1 MTAQD
6 YLLSGGTPVF
16 YSGNSENLVW
26 CYTFNGVDENLQ
38 CYDVSVGKGMLDVS
52 NYDNISSGLTK
63 LTGYNKIKLPDGN
76 IYGLGFNSMLF
87 GSNEQE
93 EEAPKSSTNSITNQ
107 QTKYSGLIY
116 YSGSSTQFVDKLN
129 YTTYQDTGG
138 TSASLIL
145 VGENDD
151 YSFSNEGSFKA
162 PSFVPAVAGNYLF
175 VIPCNNVS
183 NPFYIGTFLGKDFN
197 DFIILMQGGTSSE
210 GPFE

>member
-52 NYDNISSGLTK
+52 NYDNIPSGLTK

-76 IYGLGFNSMLF
+76 IYGLGFNNMLF
-87 GSNEQE
+87 GSEQE
-93 EEAPKSSTNSITNQ
+93 EVAPNSSTNSTTNQ

-116 YSGSSTQFVDKLN
+116 YSGNTTQFVDKLK
-129 YTTYQDTGG
+129 YATG
-138 TSASLIL
+138 TSTSIIL

-151 YSFSNEGSFKA
+151 YSFSNEGSLKA

-175 VIPCNNVS
+175 VIPCNPVS
-183 NPFYIGTFLGKDFN
+183 VSSVYIGTFLGKDIN
-197 DFIILMQGGTSSE
+197 NFITLISGGSTSQDNTE
-210 GPFE
+210 PLG

>member
-52 NYDNISSGLTK
+52 NYDNIPNELTK

-76 IYGLGFNSMLF
+76 IYGLGFNNMLF
-87 GSNEQE
+87 GSEQE
-93 EEAPKSSTNSITNQ
+93 EVAPKSSTNNVTNQ

-116 YSGSSTQFVDKLN
+116 YSGSTQFVDKLI
-129 YTTYQDTGG
+129 DTGG
-138 TSASLIL
+138 TLPSLIL

-151 YSFSNEGSFKA
+151 YSFSTQNSSE
-162 PSFVPAVAGNYLF
+162 FVPDVAGNYLF
-175 VIPCNNVS
+175 VIPCNTTEDF
-183 NPFYIGTFLGKDFN
+183 PLYIGTFLGKDIN
-197 DFIILMQGGTSSE
+197 KFITLMSGSE
-210 GPFE
+210 STDPIVPLA

>member
-52 NYDNISSGLTK
+52 NYDNIPTGLTK

-76 IYGLGFNSMLF
+76 IYGLGFNNMLF
-87 GSNEQE
+87 GSDE
-93 EEAPKSSTNSITNQ
+93 EVNTNSTTNQ

-116 YSGSSTQFVDKLN
+116 YSGNTQFVDKLN
-129 YTTYQDTGG
+129 YTTYQYTGG
-138 TSASLIL
+138 TSASIIL
-145 VGENDD
+145 VGENGE
-151 YSFSNEGSFKA
+151 YSFSNEGSG
-162 PSFVPAVAGNYLF
+162 FVPAVEGNYLF
-175 VIPCNNVS
+175 VIPCNPVS
-183 NPFYIGTFLGKDFN
+183 SSSVYIGTFLGKDIN
-197 DFIILMQGGTSSE
+197 NFITLISGGSTSQDNTE
-210 GPFE
+210 PLG

>member
-52 NYDNISSGLTK
+52 NYDNIPNELTK

-76 IYGLGFNSMLF
+76 IYGLGFNNMLF
-87 GSNEQE
+87 GSE
-93 EEAPKSSTNSITNQ
+93 EEESAPKNSTNSTTNQ

-116 YSGSSTQFVDKLN
+116 YSGSTQFVDKLK
-129 YTTYQDTGG
+129 YATV
-138 TSASLIL
+138 TSTSIIL
-145 VGENDD
+145 VGENDE
-151 YSFSNEGSFKA
+151 YGFSQNSSEFI
-162 PSFVPAVAGNYLF
+162 PDVEGNYLF
-175 VIPCNNVS
+175 VIPCNNTS
-183 NPFYIGTFLGKDFN
+183 NSSVYIGTFLGKDFN
-197 DFIILMQGGTSSE
+197 NFFALISGGSISPDPIE
-210 GPFE
+210 PLA

>member
-52 NYDNISSGLTK
+52 NYDNIPSGLTK

-76 IYGLGFNSMLF
+76 IYGLGFNNMLF

-93 EEAPKSSTNSITNQ
+93 EEAPKSSTNNVTNQ

-116 YSGSSTQFVDKLN
+116 YSGGTQFVDKLI
-129 YTTYQDTGG
+129 DTGG
-138 TSASLIL
+138 TYPSLIL
-145 VGENDD
+145 VGENDE
-151 YSFSNEGSFKA
+151 YSFSTQNSSE
-162 PSFVPAVAGNYLF
+162 FVPAVAGNYLF
-175 VIPCNNVS
+175 VIPCS
-183 NPFYIGTFLGKDFN
+183 NMAEDSSLYIGTFLGKDLT

-210 GPFE
+210 GPVE

>member
-52 NYDNISSGLTK
+52 NYDNIPTGLTK

-76 IYGLGFNSMLF
+76 IYGLGFNNLLF
-87 GSNEQE
+87 GINNN
-93 EEAPKSSTNSITNQ
+93 STTNQ

-116 YSGSSTQFVDKLN
+116 YSGNTTQFVDKLK
-129 YTTYQDTGG
+129 YATG
-138 TSASLIL
+138 TSTSIIL

-151 YSFSNEGSFKA
+151 YSFSTQNSSE
-162 PSFVPAVAGNYLF
+162 FVPDVEGNYLF
-175 VIPCNNVS
+175 VIPCNKSSSV
-183 NPFYIGTFLGKDFN
+183 YIGTFLGKDIN
-197 DFIILMQGGTSSE
+197 NFITLISGGSTSQDNTE
-210 GPFE
+210 PLG

>member
-87 GSNEQE
+87 GSEQE
-93 EEAPKSSTNSITNQ
+93 EVGPKNSTNSTTNQ

-116 YSGSSTQFVDKLN
+116 YSGGTQFVDKLI
-129 YTTYQDTGG
+129 DTGG
-138 TSASLIL
+138 TPPASLIL
-145 VGENDD
+145 VGENGE
-151 YSFSNEGSFKA
+151 YSFSNEGSLKA
-162 PSFVPAVAGNYLF
+162 PSFVPAVEGNYLF
-175 VIPCNNVS
+175 VIPCS
-183 NPFYIGTFLGKDFN
+183 NIAEDSSLYIGTFLGKDFN
-197 DFIILMQGGTSSE
+197 DFITLMSGSE
-210 GPFE
+210 STDPIGPFE

>member
-52 NYDNISSGLTK
+52 NYDNIPSGLTK

-76 IYGLGFNSMLF
+76 IYGLGFNNMLF
-87 GSNEQE
+87 GSEQE
-93 EEAPKSSTNSITNQ
+93 EVPPKSSTNSTTNQ

-116 YSGSSTQFVDKLN
+116 YSGSTQFVDKLI
-129 YTTYQDTGG
+129 DTGG
-138 TSASLIL
+138 TLPSLIL

-151 YSFSNEGSFKA
+151 YSFSYEGSG
-162 PSFVPAVAGNYLF
+162 FVPAVEGNYLF
-175 VIPCNNVS
+175 VIPCNHVS
-183 NPFYIGTFLGKDFN
+183 SSSVYIGTFLGKDLT
-197 DFIILMQGGTSSE
+197 DFLTLISGGSTSQDNTE
-210 GPFE
+210 PLG

>member
-76 IYGLGFNSMLF
+76 IYGLGFNNMLF
-87 GSNEQE
+87 GSEQE
-93 EEAPKSSTNSITNQ
+93 EVAPKSSTNSITNQ

-116 YSGSSTQFVDKLN
+116 YSGGTQFVDKLN
-129 YTTYQDTGG
+129 YTTG

-145 VGENDD
+145 VGENGE
-151 YSFSNEGSFKA
+151 YSFSNEGSLKA
-162 PSFVPAVAGNYLF
+162 PSFVPAVEGNYLF
-175 VIPCNNVS
+175 VIPCTS
-183 NPFYIGTFLGKDFN
+183 NSSLYIGTFLGKDFN